1 MHTADNL
8 AAVAL
13 EVAQGPD
20 SAAVRTT
27 LDQATAVLRPVMERH
42 RSIDARYVLQL
53 VREQVRIA
61 LYWPNRRTQ
70 RAWKQLVKAVDECEA
85 ACFDFPIRSQIR
97 GGLKRAR
104 REIEQAGGRFT
115 DVPQARLA
123 DEIYERQRSEFGR
136 LREQLEHVQRVFD
149 LPQNAER
156 NGGRPTSF
164 RSDAVASLL
173 RDHFTEH
180 TGSAR
185 WPLIARLLAC
195 APGIRD
201 LSLEPNH
208 VRQRLNRWQREDRA
222 PESQSVTLSQW
233 AYELKRR
240 LSSPVELPPVLKE
253 RRDAMRQ
260 RAESLEQAERRW
272 SGMK

>member
-97 GGLKRAR
+97 CGLKRAR
-104 REIEQAGGRFT
+104 R
-115 DVPQARLA
+115 
-123 DEIYERQRSEFGR
+123 
-136 LREQLEHVQRVFD
+136 
-149 LPQNAER
+149 
-156 NGGRPTSF
+156 
-164 RSDAVASLL
+164 
-173 RDHFTEH
+173 
-180 TGSAR
+180 
-185 WPLIARLLAC
+185 
-195 APGIRD
+195 
-201 LSLEPNH
+201 
-208 VRQRLNRWQREDRA
+208 
-222 PESQSVTLSQW
+222 
-233 AYELKRR
+233 
-240 LSSPVELPPVLKE
+240 
-253 RRDAMRQ
+253 
-260 RAESLEQAERRW
+260 
-272 SGMK
+272 